1 MGLINRCKTG
11 NSRFKGIESLYT
23 DKCSIFRVESVSDGY
38 GGTVEEEYL
47 VSENNR
53 CRLSQK
59 TLSAT
64 GGNPVVASI
73 QEFKL
78 FLPIDIEIR
87 QNDRLEV
94 FRGSQKYVFRA
105 GQPFVYYDRNP
116 HQEIVLKEVIENE
129 D

>member
-1 MGLINRCKTG
+1 M
-11 NSRFKGIESLYT
+11 
-23 DKCSIFRVESVSDGY
+23 ESVSDGY
-38 GGTVEEEYL
+38 GGTVEEKQL

-64 GGNPVVASI
+64 GGDPLMASA

-78 FLPIDIEIR
+78 FLPIDIEIK

-94 FRGSQKYVFRA
+94 FRGNQKYTFKA